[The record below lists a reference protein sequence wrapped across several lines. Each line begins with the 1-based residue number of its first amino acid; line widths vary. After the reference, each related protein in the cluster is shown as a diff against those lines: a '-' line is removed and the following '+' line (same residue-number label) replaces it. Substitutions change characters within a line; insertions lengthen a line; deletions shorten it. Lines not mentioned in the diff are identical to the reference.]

1 MGENNGGDRLRMN
14 LRFLRVPA
22 FLILALSISSYAQSL
37 GEVARQLRAERQ
49 QSGPSNLRVITN
61 EDVESPASLAR
72 QNAAE
77 DETKDTAQKE
87 PGKQGEETPNAASS
101 AGEADNAKVRKD
113 PVKER
118 EERELA
124 LDKRSEEINRTYLDR
139 IAAIRTQIST
149 AQQELAKLQF
159 DQVQSTTDFQRTL
172 GVSPNVATYQ
182 EQQRSF
188 NEQIEAHRN
197 LITNLNSQLQD
208 AQEAAR
214 HAGVPHA
221 TD

>member
-1 MGENNGGDRLRMN
+1 MGEQNEGDRFRMN

-61 EDVESPASLAR
+61 DDIESPASRKNAR

-77 DETKDTAQKE
+77 DGTKEE
-87 PGKQGEETPNAASS
+87 PGKQGEETAKAANS
-101 AGEADNAKVRKD
+101 AGKANNAKVNKD
-113 PVKER
+113 SAKEH
-118 EERELA
+118 EEQELA
-124 LDKRSEEINRTYLDR
+124 LDKRSEEMNRTYLDR

-149 AQQELAKLQF
+149 AQQELAKLQL
-159 DQVQSTTDFQRTL
+159 DLVESTNDFQRTL

-182 EQQRSF
+182 EQQRLFS
-188 NEQIEAHRN
+188 EQIEAHRA